1 MKIGLIGA
9 GRLGIC
15 LALLIEQ
22 AGHDVIVSDIREKYV
37 EDLQKK
43 RIDTNEPDV
52 QWMLGTSKRLTATTS
67 NDDVIKASDIIFTL
81 VPTPSLPDGSYDVSC
96 VWDVVEDFQTAD
108 FDVAGKTL
116 VVGCTTNPGDCDA
129 FQKELVECGVSVVYN
144 PEFIAQGTIIRDLQR
159 ADMVLIGGKGDHIK
173 PLKKIYKEIQV
184 SSPKIHTMSA
194 TRQPLICCLC

>member
-52 QWMLGTSKRLTATTS
+52 QWMLGTSKRLTATIRSSTPRCFPSSHTS
-67 NDDVIKASDIIFTL
+67 VLYKSAMGAMSTPPSPYL
-81 VPTPSLPDGSYDVSC
+81 V
-96 VWDVVEDFQTAD
+96 
-108 FDVAGKTL
+108 
-116 VVGCTTNPGDCDA
+116 
-129 FQKELVECGVSVVYN
+129 
-144 PEFIAQGTIIRDLQR
+144 
-159 ADMVLIGGKGDHIK
+159 
-173 PLKKIYKEIQV
+173 
-184 SSPKIHTMSA
+184 
-194 TRQPLICCLC
+194 